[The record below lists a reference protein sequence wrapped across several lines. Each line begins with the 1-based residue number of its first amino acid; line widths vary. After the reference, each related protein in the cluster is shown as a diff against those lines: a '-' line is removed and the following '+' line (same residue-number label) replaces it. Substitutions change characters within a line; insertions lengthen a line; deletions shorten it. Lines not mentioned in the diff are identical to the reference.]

1 MCGGRLC
8 AVQPAH
14 NQRAGSS
21 APIHCFSI
29 SFLMAWLRNAVT
41 LSPNHHLVAPPPGP
55 RQTPQHPTSTHGPD
69 STSRCPPY
77 PHRPAPSRIP
87 SATVSPG
94 SRDST
99 QRTRP
104 PRRDRGQP
112 PGPIRHVSKLGDTDT
127 RSAFSSASGP
137 GGKSRG
143 PAISAN
149 GLPIRCPQFGGRRF
163 EGDKTAAF
171 LEDSVSQDLGHRMH
185 EKRK

>member
-14 NQRAGSS
+14 NQRAQVTSENAQVSS
-21 APIHCFSI
+21 AAPIHWCSI
-29 SFLMAWLRNAVT
+29 SFLMAWLRKAVT
-41 LSPNHHLVAPPPGP
+41 SSPNHHLVTPPPGP

-99 QRTRP
+99 QRTRH

-112 PGPIRHVSKLGDTDT
+112 PGPIRPVSKLGDRDT
-127 RSAFSSASGP
+127 VRVFKCQWSRREVKGP
-137 GGKSRG
+137 RNLSQWPPNSVSPIWGT
-143 PAISAN
+143 
-149 GLPIRCPQFGGRRF
+149 PIRG
-163 EGDKTAAF
+163 
-171 LEDSVSQDLGHRMH
+171 
-185 EKRK
+185 

>member
-14 NQRAGSS
+14 NQRTGSS
-21 APIHCFSI
+21 GAPIHWCSI
-29 SFLMAWLRNAVT
+29 CSLIAWFRKPVT
-41 LSPNHHLVAPPPGP
+41 SSSNHHLVTPPPGP

-77 PHRPAPSRIP
+77 PHRT
-87 SATVSPG
+87 ATVSPG

-99 QRTRP
+99 QRTRHP
-104 PRRDRGQP
+104 HRDRGQP
-112 PGPIRHVSKLGDTDT
+112 PGPIRQVSKLGDTDT

-137 GGKSRG
+137 VGRSRG

-149 GLPIRCPQFGGRRF
+149 GLPIRCPKFWGCRF
-163 EGDKTAAF
+163 EGEETAAF
-171 LEDSVSQDLGHRMH
+171 LEDSVSQDLGHRIH

>member
-1 MCGGRLC
+1 MTFG
-8 AVQPAH
+8 
-14 NQRAGSS
+14 
-21 APIHCFSI
+21 APIQYFSI
-29 SFLMAWLRNAVT
+29 SSLIAWFRKPVT
-41 LSPNHHLVAPPPGP
+41 SSPNHHLVTPPPGP

-99 QRTRP
+99 QRTRHP
-104 PRRDRGQP
+104 HRDRGQP
-112 PGPIRHVSKLGDTDT
+112 PGPIRQVSKLGDTDT

-137 GGKSRG
+137 VGKSRG

-163 EGDKTAAF
+163 EGEKTAAF
-171 LEDSVSQDLGHRMH
+171 LEDSVSQVLGHRMH
-185 EKRK
+185 EKRKGM